1 MTKRHKK
8 QTAREAKQEAA
19 EAIESPLLTFRE
31 AMAYL
36 NVTEAWLRRKRG
48 ERVIPCVKVGHLT
61 HFRRED
67 LDAYI
72 ESRYEPAVDR

>member
-1 MTKRHKK
+1 MTKSAKK
-8 QTAREAKQEAA
+8 KAV
-19 EAIESPLLTFRE
+19 ESPLLTFRE

-36 NVTEAWLRRKRG
+36 NVTEAWLRRARS
-48 ERVIPCVKVGHLT
+48 ERRIPCVKVGHLT

-72 ESRYEPAVDR
+72 ENNYEPAADS